1 MIIKKIIFMGAIGCG
16 KTTLCQALRG
26 EEIKYD
32 KTQAV
37 SFYPEM
43 IDTPG
48 EFILHRSYYS
58 ALTVTAADAQVIGLV
73 QSVSEQEQVF
83 SPSFGAI
90 FPKEIIGIIT
100 KNDLAKDQSAI
111 DHVAAQLKAAG
122 ASKIFQVS
130 IVKGQG
136 IEELSEHLEG
146 K

>member
-1 MIIKKIIFMGAIGCG
+1 MKKIIFMGAIGCG

>member
-1 MIIKKIIFMGAIGCG
+1 MGAIGCG

-58 ALTVTAADAQVIGLV
+58 ALTVTAADAQFIGLV
-73 QSVSEQEQVF
+73 QSVNEQEQVF
-83 SPSFGAI
+83 SPSFGSI

-100 KNDLAKDQSAI
+100 KTDLAKDQDAI
-111 DHVAAQLKAAG
+111 DRVAAQLKAAG
-122 ASKIFQVS
+122 ASKIFKVS
-130 IVKGQG
+130 MERGQG
-136 IEELSEHLEG
+136 IEELSEYLEE

>member
-1 MIIKKIIFMGAIGCG
+1 MGAIGCG

>member
-1 MIIKKIIFMGAIGCG
+1 MGAIGCG

-58 ALTVTAADAQVIGLV
+58 AL
-73 QSVSEQEQVF
+73 F
-83 SPSFGAI
+83 
-90 FPKEIIGIIT
+90 
-100 KNDLAKDQSAI
+100 
-111 DHVAAQLKAAG
+111 
-122 ASKIFQVS
+122 FQ
-130 IVKGQG
+130 KK
-136 IEELSEHLEG
+136 LSELLL
-146 K
+146 KLT

>member
-1 MIIKKIIFMGAIGCG
+1 MGAIGCG

-58 ALTVTAADAQVIGLV
+58 ALTITAADAQVIGLV
-73 QSVSEQEQVF
+73 QSASEQEQVF
-83 SPSFGAI
+83 SPGFGAI

-100 KNDLAKDQSAI
+100 KIDLAKDQNAI
-111 DHVAAQLKAAG
+111 DRVVGQLKAAG
-122 ASKIFQVS
+122 ASKIFKVS